1 MKAFAK
7 NLLLFTSLLTVQ
19 AIEGQTTESA
29 WNYPAQPGTTEWSK
43 LKTKKEKID
52 VCQIPDQKLAKM
64 STDTLIKTCF
74 SHPLL
79 PDIFFYDNLKVG
91 FESKLSTFNGFK
103 ELLLRK
109 DVGTSLIKFYKKMEP
124 NLSNKPDLGDP
135 NSTFKF
141 VFVELLLAHPS
152 LIVNLTENQKKEI
165 LKETLKKYNDKKEN
179 PEVYSI
185 LNRKTS
191 LLIMHLYTTQ
201 EKSISPD
208 LNPVNDNLTLFEKQ
222 VTYPGDSIANL
233 IVEKTKKYIN
243 K

>member
-19 AIEGQTTESA
+19 AIEGQTTESS
-29 WNYPAQPGTTEWSK
+29 WNYPAHPGTNEWSK
-43 LKTKKEKID
+43 LKTKKDKID

-74 SHPLL
+74 SYPLL
-79 PDIFFYDNLKVG
+79 PDIFFYDNLKEG

-124 NLSNKPDLGDP
+124 NLSNKADLGDP

-165 LKETLKKYNDKKEN
+165 LKETLKKYNDKKEK
-179 PEVYSI
+179 PELYSI
-185 LNRKTS
+185 LNQKTS
-191 LLIMHLYTTQ
+191 LLIMYLYTIQ

-208 LNPVNDNLTLFEKQ
+208 LNNPNDNLTLFEKQ
-222 VTYPGDSIANL
+222 VIYPGDSIASS
-233 IVEKTKKYIN
+233 IVEKTKQSIN

>member
-1 MKAFAK
+1 MKTIAK
-7 NLLLFTSLLTVQ
+7 ILLLFTSLFIVQ
-19 AIEGQTTESA
+19 TIEGQTTESS
-29 WNYPAQPGTTEWSK
+29 WNYPAHPGTTEWSK
-43 LKTKKEKID
+43 IKTKKEKID

-74 SHPLL
+74 SYPLL
-79 PDIFFYDNLKVG
+79 PDIFFYNNLKAG

-103 ELLLRK
+103 ELILRK
-109 DVGTSLIKFYKKMEP
+109 DVGTSLLKFYKKMEP
-124 NLSNKPDLGDP
+124 NLSNNADLGDP

-165 LKETLKKYNDKKEN
+165 LIETLKKYNYKKEK

-185 LNRKTS
+185 LNQKTS
-191 LLIMHLYTTQ
+191 LLIMYLYTIQ

-208 LNPVNDNLTLFEKQ
+208 LNNPNENLTLFEKQ
-222 VTYPGDSIANL
+222 VIYPGDSIASL
-233 IVEKTKKYIN
+233 IVEKTKQFLN